1 MYLTF
6 VYKLLKR
13 KRFELCHNILVLSLI
28 LYIFHAAILYMQY
41 GVILLV
47 NSLFYTASYFLYVFF
62 VGGSISSQSSQN
74 DTPRVVL
81 VFFLGGC
88 TFAEVSALRFLSQQE
103 DCKNN
108 FISTHLLPTTP
119 LLAELPAQPFFTP
132 CAYFA
137 A

>member
-1 MYLTF
+1 MW
-6 VYKLLKR
+6 
-13 KRFELCHNILVLSLI
+13 
-28 LYIFHAAILYMQY
+28 Y
-41 GVILLV
+41 GVILLG
-47 NSLFYTASYFLYVFF
+47 NSILLHCFIPSVHVSF
-62 VGGSISSQSSQN
+62 VGGSISSQSSQT

-108 FISTHLLPTTP
+108 FVSTHLLPATP
-119 LLAELPAQPFFTP
+119 LLAELQPQSFFTL

>member
-1 MYLTF
+1 MG
-6 VYKLLKR
+6 
-13 KRFELCHNILVLSLI
+13 NS
-28 LYIFHAAILYMQY
+28 
-41 GVILLV
+41 ILLRCFIPSV
-47 NSLFYTASYFLYVFF
+47 HVSF

-108 FISTHLLPTTP
+108 FVSTHLLPATS
-119 LLAELPAQPFFTP
+119 LLAGLPP
-132 CAYFA
+132 
-137 A
+137 

>member
-1 MYLTF
+1 M
-6 VYKLLKR
+6 
-13 KRFELCHNILVLSLI
+13 
-28 LYIFHAAILYMQY
+28 
-41 GVILLV
+41 
-47 NSLFYTASYFLYVFF
+47 FYTASYFLYVYF

-103 DCKNN
+103 DCKTN
-108 FISTHLLPTTP
+108 FVSNHLLPATP
-119 LLAELPAQPFFTP
+119 LLAELPAQPFFTL